1 MFRASLR
8 QIIVALLLSFATTVG
23 VAAAETRP
31 ANLVIRIYDATSADA
46 ASRAAAI
53 QAAAAVIAG
62 AGIHAAWYDCTRG
75 LLTPQCP
82 ASRRGRE
89 LIIRILPTPA
99 PGATLTGGSLETR
112 SNAGTVRLT
121 LGFAVIDPASGVGVL
136 ATIFMDRVEAIAHR
150 IDVPASSVLGSAIAH
165 EVGHLLLGTP
175 THGLSGL
182 MREVWTEE
190 ELALGREEDRL
201 FTPSERHILQTLQ
214 P

>member
-1 MFRASLR
+1 MLRASLR
-8 QIIVALLLSFATTVG
+8 QIIIALLPAFATTVW

-31 ANLVIRIYDATSADA
+31 ANLVIRIYDGTSADA

-53 QAAAAVIAG
+53 QTAAAVIAG
-62 AGIHAAWYDCTRG
+62 AGIHAAWYRLHTRIAV
-75 LLTPQCP
+75 TRMH
-82 ASRRGRE
+82 AV
-89 LIIRILPTPA
+89 A
-99 PGATLTGGSLETR
+99 PRTRVDRPDHAHSSTGTMLTGGSLETR
-112 SNAGTVRLT
+112 SNAGTVRLI

-150 IDVPASSVLGSAIAH
+150 IDVPPSSVLGSAIAH

-190 ELALGREEDRL
+190 ELALGREEDWL